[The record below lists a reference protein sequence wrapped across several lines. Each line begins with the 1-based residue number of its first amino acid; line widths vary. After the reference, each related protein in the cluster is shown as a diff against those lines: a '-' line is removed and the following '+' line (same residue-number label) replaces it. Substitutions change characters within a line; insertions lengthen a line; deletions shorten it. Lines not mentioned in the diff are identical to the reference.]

1 MKWKQWVC
9 CWKTKNVLF
18 QSSYLL
24 EIKILLH
31 YGLAK
36 QAIIDNVLSGI
47 LFDDIAAK
55 REKQQEKLRNN
66 IGRGWYQELPIFAH

>member
-9 CWKTKNVLF
+9 RWKTKKILF

-31 YGLAK
+31 YWLAK
-36 QAIIDNVLSGI
+36 QAIIDSVLSGI

-55 REKQQEKLRNN
+55 REKLQEKLRNN
-66 IGRGWYQELPIFAH
+66 IGRGWYQESPIFAH

>member
-1 MKWKQWVC
+1 
-9 CWKTKNVLF
+9 LF

-31 YGLAK
+31 FGLAK
-36 QAIIDNVLSGI
+36 QAIIDSVLSGI

-55 REKQQEKLRNN
+55 REKLQEKLRNN
-66 IGRGWYQELPIFAH
+66 IGRGWHQDLLFRSMT

>member
-1 MKWKQWVC
+1 M
-9 CWKTKNVLF
+9 F